1 MERPSGQSWAGSV
14 LPGKAGSVPG
24 MQCPSPGAHGMG
36 LGASPSRQRRHVEGW
51 GRAQRT
57 GTSRQTGRSAVCSM
71 RTGLS
76 RSQRPRP
83 GPEPS
88 PALLS
93 SGSGESQQ
101 GGLEQGLWGPET
113 RDTVP
118 NACGSGQGSGKNF
131 SLQGRRSE
139 NRYFGGGVKPLDT
152 PPGRC
157 GSVNWSAVLYAKR
170 CSSPL
175 PFPPLFKINKI

>member
-1 MERPSGQSWAGSV
+1 MLYEDRAVPQPEA
-14 LPGKAGSVPG
+14 KA
-24 MQCPSPGAHGMG
+24 
-36 LGASPSRQRRHVEGW
+36 
-51 GRAQRT
+51 
-57 GTSRQTGRSAVCSM
+57 
-71 RTGLS
+71 
-76 RSQRPRP
+76 RPRAFP
-83 GPEPS
+83 CPP
-88 PALLS
+88 LLW
-93 SGSGESQQ
+93 ESQQ

-170 CSSPL
+170 CFSPL

>member
-93 SGSGESQQ
+93 SGKASKEV
-101 GGLEQGLWGPET
+101 W
-113 RDTVP
+113 
-118 NACGSGQGSGKNF
+118 NKACGGPRPVTRSQM
-131 SLQGRRSE
+131 LVGRGRALARTSASREGERSE

-170 CSSPL
+170 CFSPP